1 MGCSVWERDWR
12 VEAYT
17 LKELQISAIQIFAE
31 YVAIHAYARQASMT
45 PHCAV
50 SELTSSRD
58 MISDEQTV
66 LRTVRNVSRVV
77 GHVNIYF

>member
-1 MGCSVWERDWR
+1 MCGKETGFS
-12 VEAYT
+12 AYA

-31 YVAIHAYARQASMT
+31 YEAIHAYARQASMT

-58 MISDEQTV
+58 IMISDEQTV
-66 LRTVRNVSRVV
+66 LKTVRNVSRVV
-77 GHVNIYF
+77 GHVNIYL